1 MHSENEMILLDQV
14 AGATRTPPDST
25 ENSRQGS
32 ITVIILDRDGSLRH
46 YPPGRPTDRPRQ
58 AQVELNV
65 DQTQPSLIARIL
77 DFTFD
82 VLRVDSLEVRV
93 HEHPKG

>member
-1 MHSENEMILLDQV
+1 MIQLDPL

-25 ENSRQGS
+25 QNTRQGS
-32 ITVIILDRDGSLRH
+32 TTVIILERDGSLRH
-46 YPPGRPTDRPRQ
+46 YPPSRPGDRPRQ
-58 AQVELNV
+58 AQVELNQ
-65 DQTQPSLIARIL
+65 DQTQQSLIAKIL